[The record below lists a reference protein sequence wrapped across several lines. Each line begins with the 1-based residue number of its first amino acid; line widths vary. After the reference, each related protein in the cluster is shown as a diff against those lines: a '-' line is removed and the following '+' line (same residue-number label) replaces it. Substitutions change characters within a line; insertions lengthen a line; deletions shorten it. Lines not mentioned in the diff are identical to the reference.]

1 MSEDDGLKAMGQVIQ
16 IDEARIRDH
25 LGEMVRGTVEETLNG
40 LLDAEADRLCGAGR
54 YERTQGRQDTR
65 AGSYERSLH
74 TVAYSATIRMR
85 TRIASPKLLPK
96 TGPLPH
102 LICSRQSNLGS
113 GDEEGEH
120 GDTSG
125 IDFGDQGALR
135 LGRAAGKGKDSG

>member
-1 MSEDDGLKAMGQVIQ
+1 VAASIE
-16 IDEARIRDH
+16 
-25 LGEMVRGTVEETLNG
+25 
-40 LLDAEADRLCGAGR
+40 CGA
-54 YERTQGRQDTR
+54 
-65 AGSYERSLH
+65 
-74 TVAYSATIRMR
+74 TIKMGI
-85 TRIASPKLLPK
+85 RIASPELLPK

-135 LGRAAGKGKDSG
+135 LGRAAGKGKDSGHRFLQRGSFNERFWSAR

>member
-1 MSEDDGLKAMGQVIQ
+1 MVSSDWQVMTTRAQPGSDRSMAIVVF
-16 IDEARIRDH
+16 A
-25 LGEMVRGTVEETLNG
+25 
-40 LLDAEADRLCGAGR
+40 LLAAVSLLPVLLTCGA
-54 YERTQGRQDTR
+54 
-65 AGSYERSLH
+65 
-74 TVAYSATIRMR
+74 TIKMR
-85 TRIASPKLLPK
+85 IRIASPELLPK

>member
-1 MSEDDGLKAMGQVIQ
+1 MTSADMIPAAVLKRKAVVYVRQSTQSQVMTNLEGQ
-16 IDEARIRDH
+16 
-25 LGEMVRGTVEETLNG
+25 
-40 LLDAEADRLCGAGR
+40 
-54 YERTQGRQDTR
+54 
-65 AGSYERSLH
+65 
-74 TVAYSATIRMR
+74 
-85 TRIASPKLLPK
+85 RIASPELLPK

-113 GDEEGEH
+113 GDEESEH

>member
-1 MSEDDGLKAMGQVIQ
+1 MTALDY
-16 IDEARIRDH
+16 IRWFGD
-25 LGEMVRGTVEETLNG
+25 L
-40 LLDAEADRLCGAGR
+40 GAG
-54 YERTQGRQDTR
+54 DC
-65 AGSYERSLH
+65 
-74 TVAYSATIRMR
+74 SATIWMG
-85 TRIASPKLLPK
+85 TRIASPELLPK

>member
-1 MSEDDGLKAMGQVIQ
+1 MWGTDMTQTITIREGTANVFVAVEHSNSELVGI
-16 IDEARIRDH
+16 H
-25 LGEMVRGTVEETLNG
+25 
-40 LLDAEADRLCGAGR
+40 C
-54 YERTQGRQDTR
+54 
-65 AGSYERSLH
+65 
-74 TVAYSATIRMR
+74 SATNWMR
-85 TRIASPKLLPK
+85 GRIAPPELLPK

-135 LGRAAGKGKDSG
+135 LGRAAGKGKD